1 MRRNDEWYA
10 WGVKKLA
17 LNVLPDLTAMRRL
30 VSKSNFLRRHFFAIF
45 SFFVQFLFFFTRFS
59 SRKVAR
65 ARRGGSV
72 LTDQQERGK
81 NWKNG
86 KQKVSLS
93 ACKSTKNGPVTKRI
107 FSTIQGGREPEKT
120 PKNGA
125 LSFEYHWSEKLD
137 HLSNKNQ
144 FIISRQ
150 LSAVGISPALKA
162 F

>member
-1 MRRNDEWYA
+1 MC
-10 WGVKKLA
+10 
-17 LNVLPDLTAMRRL
+17 RL

-65 ARRGGSV
+65 ARARRRGSV

-120 PKNGA
+120 PENGP
-125 LSFEYHWSEKLD
+125 EK
-137 HLSNKNQ
+137 K
-144 FIISRQ
+144 
-150 LSAVGISPALKA
+150 
-162 F
+162 